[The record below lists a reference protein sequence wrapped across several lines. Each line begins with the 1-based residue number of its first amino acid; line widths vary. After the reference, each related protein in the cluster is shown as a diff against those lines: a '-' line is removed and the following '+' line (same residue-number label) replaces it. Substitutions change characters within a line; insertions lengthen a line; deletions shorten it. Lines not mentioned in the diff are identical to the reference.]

1 MQQPDASAG
10 QRPFAAR
17 AWPWGSRLGGE
28 ANIGDR
34 VFRLVTATFA
44 AGAILLLAAMAIQMT
59 RASALSLQRFGFGF
73 ITSRNWDP
81 VQDLFGALPFIF
93 GTIASSLLAL
103 LIAVPVSLGVAVFL
117 SELAPG
123 WVRKPLG
130 FIVELLAAIP
140 SVVYGLW
147 GIFLLAPWLRET
159 VQPGLAKALGF
170 LPLFG
175 GVPRGFGMLA
185 GGLILAIMILPT
197 IASVS
202 RDVMRAVPTGYR
214 EGAMALGATRW
225 ETVRIAVFPHARSGI
240 VGAIIL
246 GLGRALGETMAVTMV
261 IGNRAEISASLFAP
275 ASTMASVVANE
286 YTEASGDLYLSALS
300 ELGLLLFAVTV
311 ILNIIAR
318 LLVWRVGRIPGG
330 ARRS

>member
-1 MQQPDASAG
+1 MRQPDASAEG
-10 QRPFAAR
+10 PFAAR
-17 AWPWGSRLGGE
+17 AWPWSLRRGGE
-28 ANIGDR
+28 ANVGDR
-34 VFRLVTATFA
+34 AFRLVTATFA
-44 AGAILLLAAMAIQMT
+44 AVAILLLAAMAIQMT
-59 RASALSLQRFGFGF
+59 RASALSLRHFGPGF
-73 ITSRNWDP
+73 ITSSHWDP
-81 VQDLFGALPFIF
+81 VRDLFGALPFIF
-93 GTIASSLLAL
+93 GTVASSLLAL
-103 LIAVPVSLGVAVFL
+103 LLAVPVSLGVAIFL

-159 VQPGLAKALGF
+159 VQPGLAKAFGF

-185 GGLILAIMILPT
+185 GGIILAIMILPT

-202 RDVMRAVPTGYR
+202 RDVMRAVPMSYR
-214 EGAMALGATRW
+214 EGALALGATRW
-225 ETVRIAVFPHARSGI
+225 EAVRVAVLPHARSGI

-261 IGNRAEISASLFAP
+261 IGNRAEISASLFDP
-275 ASTMASVVANE
+275 AATMASVIANE
-286 YTEASGDLYLSALS
+286 YTEATGDLYLSALS

-311 ILNIIAR
+311 ILNIVAR
-318 LLVWRVGRIPGG
+318 LLVWRVARVPGG
-330 ARRS
+330 GRRP